1 MTATVSKNNAEYSV
15 DFHLNVIHESDCNVS
30 DITDNSVADI
40 KAMNPDGEVSVS
52 YSEDGTQITSIEG
65 KYSDI
70 IVENADDALDVIQS
84 VHSVVGI
91 EDPYEELDILVNNS
105 DEYGAEY
112 TFEQTYNDY
121 LVYGR
126 RITVS
131 VDESGITDSLSSG
144 VFFSEGL
151 SDVNNTPQITSER
164 AEEIA
169 AEYYGGECEAD
180 STATALAYY
189 TLEEYSDDPVL
200 TYMVN
205 VSGDNAEG
213 DYVDETIFIDVADC
227 SVVKTYTNI
236 IAASSTTG
244 SGKNELDQ
252 KVSFPVSFSW
262 TDWYFY
268 YMQDL
273 DRNIQMYNQRLFL
286 NFRIGS
292 ELNWWTDDTAISA
305 YTNMIKT
312 YDWYKS
318 ELDRDSV
325 DGNGFALKVIVHNDK
340 LSDNAFWDS
349 AECTLNFCDN
359 SLGSALT
366 TTTAAA
372 LDFVVHEYTHGVVQF
387 VTGGLPYSNATGAI
401 DEGYADIFG
410 CLVDGDWQIFE
421 DWSVQRDASD
431 PTKYSAPD
439 KMSSPFYVDYTTD
452 TSDNGGVHTNSSLV
466 YHAAYLMTEY
476 GMSEDTLAK
485 LWYKSLGMGYD
496 ATSTFQTVRINVLK
510 AARKIKLS
518 DIEIERIKKAF
529 DEVEIYETQND
540 LGNVPEEAVEYNGH
554 YYYVYDIDTITDWN
568 MAQEYCE
575 EQGGY
580 LATITSQE
588 ENDFVYAY
596 LEEYDYESAY
606 FGFTDQEE
614 EGNWKWVN
622 GEISSYTNWHSGE
635 PNSENTNED
644 FAMYYYKFSDG
655 TWNDGDFGNRTAN
668 GGRAFICEWGE

>member
-1 MTATVSKNNAEYSV
+1 MSILSERLKYFVEQKGYSIADLAGRSGIERATLYQYLKGSRPLKNHVHLETLMAELQLTPDERQEVLEAYEITQIGQVQYNRRCKVREILNSLLTIEEKTSVVPKLEQEMYLRTAEGQRLIQGELEINRLVSNIIYE
-15 DFHLNVIHESDCNVS
+15 NVIRGGELRLLTQPDNDLLMESLLLLCD
-30 DITDNSVADI
+30 DNIQTKV
-40 KAMNPDGEVSVS
+40 
-52 YSEDGTQITSIEG
+52 TQIICLEAG
-65 KYSDI
+65 GGRDGCRNL
-70 IVENADDALDVIQS
+70 ENIRRILRYG
-84 VHSVVGI
+84 VGI
-91 EDPYEELDILVNNS
+91 RHYEPRYY
-105 DEYGAEY
+105 YGRPAEHY
-112 TFEQTYNDY
+112 GVMNVMPY
-121 LVYGR
+121 LV
-126 RITVS
+126 V
-131 VDESGITDSLSSG
+131 TDRCAVQISSDWKAAILHSEPA
-144 VFFSEGL
+144 VVTYFRHFFE
-151 SDVNNTPQITSER
+151 
-164 AEEIA
+164 
-169 AEYYGGECEAD
+169 
-180 STATALAYY
+180 
-189 TLEEYSDDPVL
+189 
-200 TYMVN
+200 
-205 VSGDNAEG
+205 
-213 DYVDETIFIDVADC
+213 
-227 SVVKTYTNI
+227 
-236 IAASSTTG
+236 
-244 SGKNELDQ
+244 
-252 KVSFPVSFSW
+252 
-262 TDWYFY
+262 
-268 YMQDL
+268 
-273 DRNIQMYNQRLFL
+273 
-286 NFRIGS
+286 
-292 ELNWWTDDTAISA
+292 
-305 YTNMIKT
+305 
-312 YDWYKS
+312 
-318 ELDRDSV
+318 
-325 DGNGFALKVIVHNDK
+325 
-340 LSDNAFWDS
+340 
-349 AECTLNFCDN
+349 
-359 SLGSALT
+359 
-366 TTTAAA
+366 
-372 LDFVVHEYTHGVVQF
+372 
-387 VTGGLPYSNATGAI
+387 
-401 DEGYADIFG
+401 
-410 CLVDGDWQIFE
+410 
-421 DWSVQRDASD
+421 
-431 PTKYSAPD
+431 
-439 KMSSPFYVDYTTD
+439 D